1 MEPRAAASSSAHPA
15 PVAPV
20 AGADAAGLDGVGS
33 DAADLAAAGLAA
45 AGLDGVGSDAA
56 DFDAAD
62 FDAAGFDAA
71 VEAVLGAAKSYY
83 DTGDVL
89 MTDADYD
96 ALLERIAAAKAAHPG
111 WDDRGVSTRVAA
123 GASSGGDVRHPVAM
137 LSLGKVTTTDDVH
150 AFIATLGGDPC
161 LVEVKLDGLAIRVEY
176 VAGRLTLAALRGD
189 GTSGEN
195 VTAQVLRGIAGLP
208 AQLTE
213 PWTGEVRGE
222 VYMTLSDFE
231 AASANRVAAGGK
243 AFINSR
249 GAVAGSIRSADRTY
263 ETPMTFAAYDISGRF
278 DAHRERMAA
287 AAALGFPVAGTLA
300 VGVVQVAT
308 TAEEAI
314 AAIER
319 IGERRRS
326 LTFPID
332 GAVLTADLET
342 TRLRLGHGSRT
353 PYWAAAFKYP
363 ADTGSTVLRDIEVRV
378 GRTGR
383 ISLRAV
389 LDPVF
394 VDGTTITYATLHN
407 PKFVEDQGL
416 AIGQTVAVWR
426 AGDVIPRVTAPIGE
440 QPHGLTPWTP
450 PETCPQC
457 GGEWDRT
464 SLLWRCHTPSC
475 ALTNRLVYAA
485 GRDCLDIDGLGEEI
499 VIAMVE
505 AGLVRDLA
513 DLFTLTAEQIAALRL
528 GDGTRQVGLAIAER
542 ILAGLDHARR
552 QPFNRV
558 ITALGIRMTGR
569 SVGRWLA
576 ARFKSMDALRAATLE
591 EIAEIERMGLIKA
604 QYVLDGL
611 TEQRD
616 VIDRLAA
623 AGLTMHVEDDGA
635 AKPLAGNTYVVSGT
649 VPGYNRTS
657 VNERIEAL
665 GGRASSSVSATT
677 TALVT
682 AETTTA
688 KAKKAAQLGIPI
700 LDPNDFATL
709 LAEA

>member
-1 MEPRAAASSSAHPA
+1 MTFS
-15 PVAPV
+15 
-20 AGADAAGLDGVGS
+20 
-33 DAADLAAAGLAA
+33 
-45 AGLDGVGSDAA
+45 AA
-56 DFDAAD
+56 DFSAAE
-62 FDAAGFDAA
+62 FSAA
-71 VEAVLGAAKSYY
+71 VDQASAAAKSYY

-96 ALLERIAAAKAAHPG
+96 TLLERIGAARREHPD
-111 WDDRGVSTRVAA
+111 WDDRGLTTRVAA
-123 GASSGGDVRHPVAM
+123 GVSAGGDVRHPVAM
-137 LSLGKVTTTDDVH
+137 LSLGKVTTTDDVR
-150 AFIATLGGDPC
+150 AFVATLDGDPC
-161 LVEVKLDGLAIRVEY
+161 VVEVKLDGLALRVEY
-176 VAGRLTLAALRGD
+176 RDGQLALAALRGD
-189 GTSGEN
+189 GTSGED
-195 VTAQVLRGIAGLP
+195 VTAQVRRGIAGLP
-208 AQLTE
+208 PRLGRE
-213 PWTGEVRGE
+213 WTGEVRGE

-231 AASANRVAAGGK
+231 TASANRVAAGAK

-249 GAVAGSIRSADRTY
+249 GAVAGSIRSVDRPY
-263 ETPMTFAAYDISGRF
+263 ETPMTFAAYDVSGDF
-278 DAHRERMAA
+278 ASHRERMAFA
-287 AAALGFPVAGTLA
+287 ADLGFPVAGTLGLGGSA
-300 VGVVQVAT
+300 VAHSGDEAVA
-308 TAEEAI
+308 AV
-314 AAIER
+314 ER
-319 IGERRRS
+319 IGELRRG

-332 GAVLTADLET
+332 GAVLAADLAS
-342 TRLRLGHGSRT
+342 TRLRLGSGSRT

-407 PKFVEDQGL
+407 PKFVADQGL

-440 QPHGLTPWTP
+440 QPHGLTPWAP

-475 ALTNRLVYAA
+475 ALANRIVYAA
-485 GRDCLDIDGLGEEI
+485 GRDCLDVDGLGEEI

-513 DLFTLTAEQIAALRL
+513 DLFTLTVEQIADLRS
-528 GDGTRQVGLAIAER
+528 GDGARQVGPLIAGR
-542 ILAGLDHARR
+542 IAAGLDQARR

-576 ARFKSMDALRAATLE
+576 ARFKTMPALRAATVE

-604 QYVLDGL
+604 QYVVDGL
-611 TEQRD
+611 AELGD

-623 AGLTMHVEDDGA
+623 AGLTMSLADDGA
-635 AKPLAGNTYVVSGT
+635 AKPFEGRTYVVSGT

-657 VNERIEAL
+657 VSELIEAL

-688 KAKKAAQLGIPI
+688 KAKKAEKLGIPVI
-700 LDPNDFATL
+700 DPAEFATL
-709 LAEA
+709 LA

>member
-1 MEPRAAASSSAHPA
+1 MDSRATAAELPASELPASELPASELPASELSAAELRAAELPA
-15 PVAPV
+15 VAF
-20 AGADAAGLDGVGS
+20 
-33 DAADLAAAGLAA
+33 AAAVKAA
-45 AGLDGVGSDAA
+45 HD
-56 DFDAAD
+56 
-62 FDAAGFDAA
+62 
-71 VEAVLGAAKSYY
+71 AAKSYY

-96 ALLERIAAAKAAHPG
+96 SLLERIAVTKAAHPD
-111 WDDRGVSTRVAA
+111 WDDRGLSTRVAA
-123 GASSGGDVRHPVAM
+123 GASAGGDVRHPVPM
-137 LSLGKVTTTDDVH
+137 LSLDKVTTTDDVR
-150 AFIATLGGDPC
+150 AFVAALGGDPC

-176 VAGRLTLAALRGD
+176 VAGRLALAALRGD
-189 GTSGEN
+189 GTSGED
-195 VTAQVLRGIAGLP
+195 VTAQVLRGVAGLP
-208 AQLTE
+208 AHLAE

-222 VYMTLSDFE
+222 VYMTLGDFE
-231 AASANRVAAGGK
+231 TASANRVAAGGK

-249 GAVAGSIRSADRTY
+249 GAVAGAIRSVDRTY
-263 ETPMTFAAYDISGRF
+263 EAPMTFAAYDISGRF
-278 DAHRERMAA
+278 DTHRERMAA

-300 VGVVQVAT
+300 TGEAQVAA
-308 TAEEAI
+308 TADEAI

-319 IGERRRS
+319 IGAQRRT
-326 LTFPID
+326 LTYPID
-332 GAVLTADLET
+332 GAVLTADSQA
-342 TRLRLGHGSRT
+342 TRVRLGHGSRT

-407 PKFVEDQGL
+407 PKFVEDQSL

-450 PETCPQC
+450 PQTCPQC
-457 GGEWDRT
+457 GGEWDRS

-485 GRDCLDIDGLGEEI
+485 GRDCLDVDGLGEEI

-513 DLFTLTAEQIAALRL
+513 DLFALTAEQIAALRL
-528 GDGTRQVGLAIAER
+528 GDGSRQVGRAIAER
-542 ILAGLDHARR
+542 ILAGLDQARR

-576 ARFKSMDALRAATLE
+576 ARFKSMTALRAATVE

-604 QYVLDGL
+604 QYVTDGL
-611 TEQRD
+611 AEQAD

-623 AGLTMHVEDDGA
+623 AGLTMQVDDDGS

-665 GGRASSSVSATT
+665 GGRASSGVSAAT

-688 KAKKAAQLGIPI
+688 KAKKAARLGIPI
-700 LDPNDFATL
+700 LDPAAFAAL
-709 LAEA
+709 LADG